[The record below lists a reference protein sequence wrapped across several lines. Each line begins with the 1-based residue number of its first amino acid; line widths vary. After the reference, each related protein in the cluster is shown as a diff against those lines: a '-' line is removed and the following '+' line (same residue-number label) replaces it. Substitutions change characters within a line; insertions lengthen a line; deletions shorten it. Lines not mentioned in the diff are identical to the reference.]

1 MMGNL
6 VRHMI
11 NFKYLM
17 IKYMFLVFLKFLKY
31 KTEVSNQLL
40 GFSGSSVSVLVILY
54 SPKKHYY

>member
-17 IKYMFLVFLKFLKY
+17 IKFMFLVFLKFLKY
-31 KTEVSNQLL
+31 KTEVSNQL
-40 GFSGSSVSVLVILY
+40 F
-54 SPKKHYY
+54 